1 MKTLEQIS
9 KSNTF
14 KFEID
19 DAGLFRKV
27 ISKKSETEFHI
38 PFEKISSNRSFV
50 SLENKNGLWIGLVF
64 LLLTIVLFVL
74 SFKDNSIEKGSS
86 AIWLTASVI
95 CFIVYFNSKEKKVL
109 LFTTENKS
117 IEFLGDKPSREIV
130 DEFINELI
138 KERNTTLNSKYG
150 QPTKLLEFTPQLENF
165 NWLLNARV
173 ISKAEYEQKVLAL
186 NSLFNSNS
194 SNNQIGFASN
204 S

>member
-14 KFEID
+14 IFEID

-27 ISKKSETEFHI
+27 INKKSETEFHI

-50 SLENKNGLWIGLVF
+50 NLENKNGLWIGLAF

-117 IEFLGDKPSREIV
+117 IEFIGDNPSREIV

-138 KERNTTLNSKYG
+138 KERNTNLNSKYG

-165 NWLLNARV
+165 NWLLNTRV
-173 ISKAEYEQKVLAL
+173 ISKAEYEQKVSAL

-194 SNNQIGFASN
+194 SNNQIGFASK